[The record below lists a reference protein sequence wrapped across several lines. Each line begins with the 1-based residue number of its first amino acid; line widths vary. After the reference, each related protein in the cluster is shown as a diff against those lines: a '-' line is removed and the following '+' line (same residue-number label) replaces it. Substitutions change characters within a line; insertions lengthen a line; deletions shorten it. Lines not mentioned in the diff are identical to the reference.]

1 MSDQENHDKHGEVE
15 AAAPLRRERSPRRG
29 MCAGI
34 LTLEA
39 IALGLTTPV
48 LITVADVAVP
58 TALLIGLGLA
68 LACIVVSGML
78 RAEWA
83 YGLGW
88 AIQVAAITL
97 GFLVPIMFFVGA
109 LFALLWGT
117 GYFLGKKIERE
128 RADAWAAFEAGE

>member
-1 MSDQENHDKHGEVE
+1 
-15 AAAPLRRERSPRRG
+15 

-48 LITVADVAVP
+48 LITLSDIGLAGSLA
-58 TALLIGLGLA
+58 IGLGLMV
-68 LACIVVSGML
+68 ACIVVAGLL

-88 AIQVAAITL
+88 AIQVAAVAL
-97 GFLVPIMFFVGA
+97 GLLVPVMFFLGA
-109 LFALLWGT
+109 IFALLWGT

-128 RADAWAAFEAGE
+128 RAEAYAAHAAQG